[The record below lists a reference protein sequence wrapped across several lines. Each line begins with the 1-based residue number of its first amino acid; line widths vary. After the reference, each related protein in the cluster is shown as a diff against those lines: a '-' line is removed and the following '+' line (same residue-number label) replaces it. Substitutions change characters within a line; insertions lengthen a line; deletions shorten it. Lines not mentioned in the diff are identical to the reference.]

1 MHHRRPSFSQ
11 ASSEPVRSGRV
22 AATLEARSRI
32 RALLAWTRISSHKPE
47 LRWSGVMAEPVWRV
61 IAEDLRRQ
69 TESGELRPNRAPLPT
84 ERLLQ
89 SAYGA
94 VGESPEPQA

>member
-1 MHHRRPSFSQ
+1 
-11 ASSEPVRSGRV
+11 
-22 AATLEARSRI
+22 
-32 RALLAWTRISSHKPE
+32 
-47 LRWSGVMAEPVWRV
+47 MAEPVWRV